1 MSKTRR
7 IKEYLRQLVV
17 RELNEQG
24 DEKKKRPWHTPA
36 HFGGGENINVFGYKT
51 ENFDICKSAV
61 VLFQKLEKV
70 LNAQSENQ
78 EAFQQH
84 KKQVVMA
91 AEFID
96 KLLGIEKEVVEK
108 KSTSSEQLDAALEL
122 LYFFTYKIGVV
133 GGRLEMDLSKEL
145 SFVKEHYQQIQ
156 KRYKS
161 SVEESSTTASA
172 GIDGTGTGHYDSPF
186 AFSGKGKKNRRKKIA
201 KQSGYN
207 PVNEVT
213 GQEFVAINKI
223 VTNLNNIQK
232 SYQRAT
238 GIGDKE
244 LKDRKYNKHY
254 ETILAAKKSM
264 ISLLNILK
272 TKQMLGEGSMD
283 WEKDFKWANEKELK
297 VIAKLVHMNNGIA
310 PVIKMSKK
318 PDFKSF
324 IKRAAQKGLGE
335 SINEGRYHTWRNDES
350 LTAKQKI
357 GRSIREVRNSL
368 TELDKTV
375 KMAVKLKTEL
385 NMKSE
390 DYWKNTHKA
399 LTKISE
405 RLVKMANKVGN
416 LK

>member
-264 ISLLNILK
+264 ISLLDILK
-272 TKQMLGEGSMD
+272 TKQMLGEG
-283 WEKDFKWANEKELK
+283 
-297 VIAKLVHMNNGIA
+297 
-310 PVIKMSKK
+310 
-318 PDFKSF
+318 
-324 IKRAAQKGLGE
+324 
-335 SINEGRYHTWRNDES
+335 RYHDWKRDES
-350 LTAKQKI
+350 LSPKQKI
-357 GRSIREVRNSL
+357 GRSMREIRDALN
-368 TELDKTV
+368 ELDKTV
-375 KMAVKLKTEL
+375 KMNLKLKTEL
-385 NMKSE
+385 NMSSQ